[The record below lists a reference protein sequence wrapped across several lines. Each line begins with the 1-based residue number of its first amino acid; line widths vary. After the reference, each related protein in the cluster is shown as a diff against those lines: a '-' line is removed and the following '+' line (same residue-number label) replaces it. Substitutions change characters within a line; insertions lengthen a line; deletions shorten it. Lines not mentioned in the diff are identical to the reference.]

1 MAASPDI
8 VSWDSCA
15 WISLIQK
22 EKIRGPDGKVIEDR
36 EKLCKAVLRQAEKG
50 TLRIAS
56 SAMCL
61 PEVIKGATDDYFEH
75 EFILMVQVDTNV
87 GAMARALMQR
97 GHPKLRPID
106 AVHIATA
113 LAANA
118 QALHTF
124 DKRILALDG
133 VLDMPMGG
141 KLRICRPSLPGKEP
155 PLLAEMTA
163 RAKAAE

>member
-75 EFILMVQVDTNV
+75 EFILMVQVDT
-87 GAMARALMQR
+87 
-97 GHPKLRPID
+97 ID